1 MSNVQ
6 CSLLLVNFLILQL
19 KNEMKD
25 GCIIGLSWL
34 LVYKF
39 SNFEAPLFT
48 CKFNAQANQCCDP
61 NSLRKQLANNILARS
76 FGFIIVHAL

>member
-1 MSNVQ
+1 MFSPFSQLPHIAIEKWNERWLYHWFKLVV
-6 CSLLLVNFLILQL
+6 SLQIL
-19 KNEMKD
+19 
-25 GCIIGLSWL
+25 
-34 LVYKF
+34 Y
-39 SNFEAPLFT
+39 FEAPLFT